1 MSVTRNVPRTEFA
14 AEVRSECCKS
24 VTYLAFLAH
33 SSVNHFLYNVMRM
46 DREHEGVVLILH
58 NH

>member
-1 MSVTRNVPRTEFA
+1 MNVTRNVPRTEFA

-33 SSVNHFLYNVMRM
+33 SSVNHFLYNVICVWIESMK
-46 DREHEGVVLILH
+46 GSF
-58 NH
+58 